1 MMSNDSYSISQAR
14 DHLARLVHEA
24 EAGGP
29 IELTRRGEPVAV
41 VLAIDE
47 YRRICAPRPG
57 LWSAISRFR
66 AQRSTP
72 DLGVDPD
79 ELLDGARDPDQG
91 RDFGW

>member
-1 MMSNDSYSISQAR
+1 MSKESYSISQAR

-24 EAGGP
+24 EAGRA

-47 YRRICAPRPG
+47 FRRISAPR
-57 LWSAISRFR
+57 LSVWSAISQFR
-66 AQRSTP
+66 AQRSP
-72 DLGVDPD
+72 SDLGLDPD
-79 ELLDGARDPDQG
+79 DLFDSVREPIDG